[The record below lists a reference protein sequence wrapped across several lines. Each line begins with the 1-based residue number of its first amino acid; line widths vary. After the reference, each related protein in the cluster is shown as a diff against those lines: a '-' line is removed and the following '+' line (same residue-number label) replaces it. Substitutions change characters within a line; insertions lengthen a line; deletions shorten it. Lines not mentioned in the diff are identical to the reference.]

1 MTNTV
6 QPRSLPMSVETGKDL
21 AENINVT
28 NVTEDDIC
36 LLLSVYNSLNN
47 LSNALTKMDNVQNKF
62 FEKLTTLERL
72 VHDI

>member
-21 AENINVT
+21 AKII

-36 LLLSVYNSLNN
+36 LLLSMCDSLNN